1 MENEVYFL
9 HVNLDAMSFLV
20 TYQHFP
26 RTSSVMLNRSDKR
39 RYPCLVSGPGWIGFS
54 LSPLDMMLAVG
65 FFVNTLTRL
74 RKIFS
79 VHNFLMFLSN
89 MFYASIEKI
98 MWFLSFVL
106 IFLYY
111 ND

>member
-1 MENEVYFL
+1 MNDENGHPALFPIL
-9 HVNLDAMSFLV
+9 GGKQSIQSF
-20 TYQHFP
+20 TIKY
-26 RTSSVMLNRSDKR
+26 D
-39 RYPCLVSGPGWIGFS
+39 VSC
-54 LSPLDMMLAVG
+54 G

-79 VHNFLMFLSN
+79 VPDFLMFLSN
-89 MFYASIEKI
+89 MFYTSTEMI